1 MSKGLEDCTPFCES
15 FCCTQR
21 GNALKYRTRGGKKE
35 AWCTAFDDVCDGA
48 WCQYS
53 KCAIRKMTDGGKCK
67 GKGVSVASEPTRD
80 NEPVEDPSMIP
91 AKYAKKLRG
100 KLGS

>member
-15 FCCTQR
+15 FRCTQR
-21 GNALKYRTRGGKKE
+21 GSTLKYRTRGGKKE

-53 KCAIRKMTDGGKCK
+53 KCAIRKMTDSGKCK
-67 GKGVSVASEPTRD
+67 GKETHIVPEPKGKYEVVD
-80 NEPVEDPSMIP
+80 DPSAIP
-91 AKYAKKLRG
+91 ERYAKKLRG

>member
-1 MSKGLEDCTPFCES
+1 MSKGFEDCSPFCES
-15 FCCTQR
+15 FRCTQR
-21 GNALKYRTRGGKKE
+21 GNALKFRTRGGKKE

-53 KCAIRKMTDGGKCK
+53 KCATRKMADGGKCR
-67 GKGVSVASEPTRD
+67 GRETPRITEITVRAEPI
-80 NEPVEDPSMIP
+80 EDPSMIP
-91 AKYAKKLRG
+91 EKYAKKLRG